1 MNRRILGT
9 LALCTPVLAAALLG
23 SVTVPAGAAARAV
36 IPPNYDVSA
45 MHGNEAEDAIAINPA
60 HPSDIVAMST
70 LPDVVSGL
78 FEGVS
83 FNGGK
88 TWTRRVIGTGG
99 PLGQICCDQQL
110 AWDSFG
116 NLWMTYL
123 VNTNGHVLVALST
136 DGGRSFTKVAEIV
149 PTTPTGSK
157 SPTGATPKRLRPP
170 SNNPN
175 ILGDQPSISAGAG
188 SVWVSYT
195 SFPSTVIQAFGAR
208 VTGLGTFGSFSAPE
222 SVPTANGRGDFGDT
236 AVGPNGQ
243 VMVTYQDQTNGQGG
257 APLYTALNANGLK
270 AGAFAGARLLAGTRV
285 GG

>member
-1 MNRRILGT
+1 MNRRMLRIL
-9 LALCTPVLAAALLG
+9 ARSVPVLAAIALLG
-23 SVTVPAGAAARAV
+23 SMTVPVGAVPAGAAVRP
-36 IPPNYDVSA
+36 IPPNFDVSA
-45 MHGNEAEDAIAINPA
+45 MHGNEAEDAIAINPTD
-60 HPSDIVAMST
+60 PSNVLAMST

-83 FNGGK
+83 FDGGK
-88 TWTRRVIGTGG
+88 TWTRQVIGTGG

-123 VNTNGHVLVALST
+123 VNTNGNVFVALST
-136 DGGRSFTKVAEIV
+136 DGGLSFTKVAEIV

-157 SPTGATPKRLRPP
+157 SPKGATPKRLRLP

-175 ILGDQPSISAGAG
+175 IFADQPSISAGAG

-208 VTGLGTFGSFSAPE
+208 VSGLGKFGSFSAPE
-222 SVPTANGRGDFGDT
+222 SVPTSNGRGDYGDT

-257 APLYTALNANGLK
+257 AHIYTALDANGLQADRK
-270 AGAFAGARLLAGTRV
+270 SV
-285 GG
+285 V